1 MTSLAPNPRSN
12 YKDSKEKPI
21 MEDRIGFKK
30 EKIRKTFFNEV
41 RFASK
46 SKTWKD
52 LATKL
57 KTSRA
62 FFQKYQHGKIML
74 SKSRFDK
81 LLSSLPLK
89 RRKFY
94 ETQIITKPGNWGCI
108 KGGIKG
114 IRIIYSK
121 YPKEVTR
128 KWKQKAGR
136 NSIRK
141 INEYKKSLPEKERI
155 LFHRTTKLTKAVQE
169 LHLREK
175 EGEIF
180 FHPKEITFDLSNIQF
195 SRYDKKRQIIL
206 PKKLSP
212 ELAEEIGIHLG
223 DGTLSKNK
231 NYFSVRGGYAEEDY
245 YTDYILPLYKRIYNI
260 NPPLLKR
267 SDACGFEISSKG
279 IKEFK
284 SKVLGIVT
292 GVKTYVIEVPSCIME
307 SRDKEIYNAFL
318 RGIIDTDG
326 CYYYSEQ
333 KQYPV
338 ISLGL
343 KSIPLLKKVNEILK
357 LLGYKPYFHKKSYQ
371 IQINGF
377 PQFKKWTD
385 EIGSSSP
392 KNQKRIA
399 NIKKTLLWSS
409 LDMILAC
416 GASDSGSN
424 PDGGTYSQMK

>member
-1 MTSLAPNPRSN
+1 MTPALYSELD
-12 YKDSKEKPI
+12 YKDSREKSYV
-21 MEDRIGFKK
+21 EDRIGFKK
-30 EKIRKTFFNEV
+30 KETRVAFFNEV
-41 RFASK
+41 KIASN

-57 KTSRA
+57 ETSRT
-62 FFQKYQHGKIML
+62 FFQKYQYGKIL
-74 SKSRFDK
+74 FSKSRFDK
-81 LLSSLPLK
+81 LLSYLPSK

-94 ETQIITKPGNWGCI
+94 ETQVITKNGNWGCI
-108 KGGIKG
+108 KGGVKG

-128 KWKQKAGR
+128 KWRQKAGQI
-136 NSIRK
+136 SIRK
-141 INEYKKSLPEKERI
+141 INEYKKHLPEKERF
-155 LFHRTTKLTKAVQE
+155 LFHRTTKLTRAVQE

-175 EGEIF
+175 EGESF
-180 FHPKEITFDLSNIQF
+180 FQPKEITFDLSNIQL
-195 SRYDKKRQIIL
+195 SHYDKKRKLIL
-206 PKKLSP
+206 PNKLSP
-212 ELAEEIGIHLG
+212 ELAEEIGLHLG

-245 YTDYILPLYKRIYNI
+245 YTDYILPLYKNIYNI

-267 SDACGFEISSKG
+267 SLACGFEISSKG

-284 SKVLGIVT
+284 SKVLGITT
-292 GVKTYVIEVPSCIME
+292 GVKTYVIEVPSCIIE
-307 SRDKEIYNAFL
+307 SKDKKIYNAFL
-318 RGIIDTDG
+318 RGLIDTDG
-326 CYYYSEQ
+326 CYYYNEK

-392 KNQKRIA
+392 KNKKRIA
-399 NIKKTLLWSS
+399 NIKSKLPWSS
-409 LDMILAC
+409 LDRILAC
-416 GASDSGSN
+416 GASGSGSN
-424 PDGGTYSQMK
+424 PGGGI